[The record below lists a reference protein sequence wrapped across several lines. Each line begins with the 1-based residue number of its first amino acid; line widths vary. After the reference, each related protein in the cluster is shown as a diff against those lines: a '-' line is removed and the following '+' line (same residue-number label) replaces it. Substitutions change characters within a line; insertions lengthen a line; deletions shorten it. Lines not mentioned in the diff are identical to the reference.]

1 MGYDHLHILNVFSKL
16 YFVADL
22 KEWYFS
28 LANMPEHKSRGHKLG
43 EKRKENK
50 TSPSQGCAGGQIL
63 SEVGVIYPPH
73 HKLQSFQHTRPRGIT
88 SHSHNDRGRWL

>member
-22 KEWYFS
+22 EEWYLS
-28 LANMPEHKSRGHKLG
+28 LANMPQHKSRGHKLG

-50 TSPSQGCAGGQIL
+50 ASQSQGCVGG
-63 SEVGVIYPPH
+63 
-73 HKLQSFQHTRPRGIT
+73 
-88 SHSHNDRGRWL
+88 RGRDFVRGGGNLPATSQTTVFSAQPTERHYITLSQ